1 MNIIKDRKISWIV
14 LSFFLIYALA
24 HNQGKAQIVVPS
36 KTSTSWTKYDIG
48 SSNRLCIFLT
58 DSTSSWLG
66 ISGGLAAQGIPFR
79 ITDDIDEALKHKVV
93 LIYPGL
99 ASHTLNLPTLKKL
112 RKHPSDGGVLIG
124 FNVVAPS
131 MYKVFGLKR
140 ATYSTQRDTIL
151 ISQYD
156 LPETRFIEDINEGR
170 LRIGNLNVTSEN
182 TITTGYLDTSFAPL
196 AVFEDGSAAIIRN
209 LFNDGAAYAFGLDLG
224 LLALSAHANLD
235 PEIQRSHVNKFEPV
249 LDVFF
254 KMIRTIYIEYADFPI
269 TIGTVPGNK
278 MVPILI
284 THNIDQSNSLD
295 TMLLYAKLEASYNVP
310 ATYFIQT
317 TDIEKIMAIPLIT
330 QDDIPKYFTILN
342 MGMEIGSLVEAYS
355 GNRSFYEDFNNRFS
369 ETLLDELR
377 TSHHISNQLFGV
389 NATSFRSGYLGYP
402 EKLHIC
408 MKEVGFKYGSSITA
422 NELLTHMPVNTM
434 YNYMLDDELDIY
446 ELPITIED
454 QELPKMDQRINEAI
468 VLTEKIAHYGGL
480 VNILIHPDIM
490 GHKYRFLEIYLRFFK
505 DKAWF
510 GTVSQ
515 YGDWWKARTSLQVDA
530 ETLNQFLMINIEG
543 PHSIK
548 NLPLDI
554 PKHYKYISAIS
565 DVGSVTKT
573 KSGYL
578 IERIDGKTKLFFQ
591 NQKASSNK

>member
-1 MNIIKDRKISWIV
+1 M
-14 LSFFLIYALA
+14 LSFFLIYVLA
-24 HNQGKAQIVVPS
+24 HNQGNAQTVVPS
-36 KTSTSWTKYDIG
+36 RTLTSWTKYDIG
-48 SSNRLCIFLT
+48 NSNRLCIFLT

-99 ASHTLNLPTLKKL
+99 ASHTLNLHALKKL
-112 RKHPSDGGVLIG
+112 REHPYNGGALMA

-131 MYKVFGLKR
+131 MYKVFGFKKS
-140 ATYSTQRDTIL
+140 TFSTQRDTIL

-170 LRIGNLNVTSEN
+170 LRIGNLDVTAKN
-182 TITTGYLDTSFAPL
+182 TITIGYLETSFAPL

-209 LFNDGAAYAFGLDLG
+209 IFNDGAAYAFGIDLG
-224 LLALSAHANLD
+224 LLSLSAHANLD
-235 PEIQRSHVNKFEPV
+235 PEIQRSYVNKFEPV

-254 KMIRTIYIEYADFPI
+254 RMIRTIYMEYADFPI
-269 TIGTVPGNK
+269 ITGTVPGNK

-284 THNIDQSNSLD
+284 THDIDQSCSLD
-295 TMLLYAKLEASYNVP
+295 TMLLYANLEASYNAP
-310 ATYFIQT
+310 ATYYIQT
-317 TDIEKIMAIPLIT
+317 TDIENITTTPLIS
-330 QDDIPKYFTILN
+330 QEDIPKYYVLIN
-342 MGMEIGSLVEAYS
+342 MGMEIGSLVEEYS
-355 GNRSFYEDFNNRFS
+355 GNRSFYFDFSNRFN
-369 ETLLDELR
+369 ETLLDEIR
-377 TSHHISNQLFGV
+377 ASYNVSNQLFGV

-408 MKEVGFKYGSSITA
+408 MKEVGFRYSSSITA

-454 QELPKMDQRINEAI
+454 QELPEMDQRINEAI
-468 VLTEKIAHYGGL
+468 VLTEKIAHYGGM

-490 GHKYRFLEIYLRFFK
+490 GHKYRFLEVYLRFFEN
-505 DKAWF
+505 KAWF
-510 GTVSQ
+510 GTISQ
-515 YGDWWKARTSLQVDA
+515 YGDWWKARTSLQIDA
-530 ETLNQFLMINIEG
+530 ETYNKFMVINIEA
-543 PHSIK
+543 PQSIR
-548 NLPLDI
+548 NLPINI
-554 PKHYKYISAIS
+554 PKHFKYISAIS

-578 IERIDGKTKLFFQ
+578 IERIDGKAKLFFQ